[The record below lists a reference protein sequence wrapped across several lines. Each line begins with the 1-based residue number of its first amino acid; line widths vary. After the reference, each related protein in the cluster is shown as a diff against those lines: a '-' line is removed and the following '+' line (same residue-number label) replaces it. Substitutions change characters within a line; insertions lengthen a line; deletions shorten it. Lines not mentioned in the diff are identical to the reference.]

1 MSTSGRGTNA
11 ASASAATSVV
21 SKLAGSVDTSAG
33 SNTSGTAVVRV
44 RVRLILRGGN

>member
-1 MSTSGRGTNA
+1 MS

-33 SNTSGTAVVRV
+33 KTQAGTAVVRV
-44 RVRLILRGGN
+44 GAEVGA